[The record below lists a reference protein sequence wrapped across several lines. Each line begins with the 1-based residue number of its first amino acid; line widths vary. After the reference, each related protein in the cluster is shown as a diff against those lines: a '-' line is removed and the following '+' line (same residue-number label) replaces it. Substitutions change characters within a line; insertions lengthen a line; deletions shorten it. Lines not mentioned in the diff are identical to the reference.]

1 MSLAASLMRV
11 APPLLSGGCLDMA
24 KPGNAPVVELAV
36 TFLAFAALFQVADGA
51 QAVGSGMLRGLHD
64 TRMPM
69 LMAAFGYWGVGLPLG
84 ALLGFHFGLEGAGIW
99 IGLAS
104 GLAIVALLMTA
115 RWMMREQL
123 GLVRV

>member
-1 MSLAASLMRV
+1 
-11 APPLLSGGCLDMA
+11 
-24 KPGNAPVVELAV
+24 
-36 TFLAFAALFQVADGA
+36 
-51 QAVGSGMLRGLHD
+51 MLRGLHD
-64 TRMPM
+64 TRVPM

-104 GLAIVALLMTA
+104 GLAIVAVLMTA